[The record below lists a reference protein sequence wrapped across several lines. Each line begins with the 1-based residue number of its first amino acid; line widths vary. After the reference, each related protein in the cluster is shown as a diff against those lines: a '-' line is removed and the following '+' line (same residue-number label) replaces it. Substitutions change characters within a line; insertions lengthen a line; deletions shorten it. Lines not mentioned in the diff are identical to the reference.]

1 MTRTTRR
8 WRFSPRRRLRTTRAG
23 AALIAVT
30 FASGFA
36 AFNTGNNLLFF
47 GWGLLLSSI
56 VVSGILSEATLQAV
70 SVTSLLQSE
79 PRARTTAALAL
90 LVKNTRL
97 VPAFAVELRA
107 LFAD

>member
-1 MTRTTRR
+1 MR
-8 WRFSPRRRLRTTRAG
+8 WPWQYRARRRLRTTRAG

-56 VVSGILSEATLQAV
+56 VVSGILSEAC
-70 SVTSLLQSE
+70 SP
-79 PRARTTAALAL
+79 PRAGMLISVPSAACAIFTGMVQCRSFSCRSKKGCSLTL
-90 LVKNTRL
+90 RNT
-97 VPAFAVELRA
+97 
-107 LFAD
+107 